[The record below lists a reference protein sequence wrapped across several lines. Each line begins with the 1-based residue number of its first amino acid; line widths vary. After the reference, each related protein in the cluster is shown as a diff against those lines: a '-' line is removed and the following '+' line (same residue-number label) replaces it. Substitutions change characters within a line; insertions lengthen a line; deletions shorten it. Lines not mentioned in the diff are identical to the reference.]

1 MDTRAKREKKTA
13 RLTAGS
19 ILLVAACLWSC
30 LAPAS
35 ALVLSGRAEEVTDNT
50 PEVRTDVVK
59 PSVLNPNTFPQTY
72 QGAWSCE
79 TTVTEST
86 IPTVLPGSQ
95 IRSEISFYQTADG
108 RTQARYN
115 QPGWV
120 NNKSLA
126 VTFNGTEA
134 KADRTSYYFG
144 ENSQGSWAARTR
156 DQFKQEDANTITA
169 KSYVDQYIEGQYVGR
184 YRSVSILHRM
194 GDGTNMALQNQN
206 K

>member
-1 MDTRAKREKKTA
+1 MDTRAQKLKKTG
-13 RLTAGS
+13 TQIAGS
-19 ILLVAACLWSC
+19 LLLVAVCLWSTM
-30 LAPAS
+30 APAS

-50 PEVRTDVVK
+50 PEVKTEMVK

-194 GDGTNMALQNQN
+194 GDGTNMALQNSN